1 MRDAQGSAVV
11 QRHPGRS
18 VLRNAIFRKH
28 GRRITGHVPVLL
40 AVKKVKAI
48 PDVTVGNG
56 SETSVNLSDYF
67 YKTDVLTYSLST
79 QGVIEISLKD
89 SILTIKGLSKGS
101 TVIRITDG
109 NQSVRTINVTV
120 E

>member
-1 MRDAQGSAVV
+1 MLKEALLSSVTTVDPFCETPYFGNMGAGSLDTY
-11 QRHPGRS
+11 Q
-18 VLRNAIFRKH
+18 L
-28 GRRITGHVPVLL
+28 LL

-56 SETSVNLSDYF
+56 SETSVDLSDYF
-67 YKTDVLTYSLST
+67 YKTDVLTYSLTT

-89 SILTIKGLSKGS
+89 SILTIKGISKGS